1 MVYTTNFAMFTQLFN
16 KVDHITKSY
25 ITDISSKAII
35 AITPIASVGIAIAF
49 IIYGW
54 LIIRG
59 AIDMPLTSFVNRCLR
74 VSIITSI
81 AFAGGLYQTE
91 LVELIKT
98 LPDELSKALIK
109 YPSIE
114 IRYPSADMQITI
126 LIDSAATQGFNRAA
140 EAFEEAA
147 FLNSDGLLYG
157 ILGALILIATSS
169 LVAIGGAFI
178 LLAKLA
184 LILLIGFGPF
194 FIMALLWQPT
204 YRFFEQWIA
213 QLLSYIVFIVLLAAV
228 FGFMMDIFANYMA
241 DFEFDGKQNVSYTL
255 GGALSLSILSIVL
268 LLKLS
273 SMANALAK
281 GVTFGH
287 LWNLSAGSGN
297 SSRRA

>member
-1 MVYTTNFAMFTQLFN
+1 MNHAANFAMFTQLFN

-25 ITDISSKAII
+25 ITDISSEAIR
-35 AITPIASVGIAIAF
+35 AITPIASVGITIAF

-81 AFAGGLYQTE
+81 AFTGGLYQTE

-109 YPSIE
+109 YPLT
-114 IRYPSADMQITI
+114 DMQLNT
-126 LIDSAATQGFNRAA
+126 LIDRAATQGFSRAA

-157 ILGALILIATSS
+157 ILGTLILIATSS

-178 LLAKLA
+178 LLVKLA

-213 QLLSYIVFIVLLAAV
+213 QLLSYIVLMVLLAAV

-241 DFEFDGKQNVSYTL
+241 DFKFDGKQNVSYTL
-255 GGALSLSILSIVL
+255 GGAFSLSILSIVL